1 MKEIYKVRKI
11 EIDLYSSPVQ
21 ESQLS
26 IECEF
31 GIIIEKEGV
40 LFLETHIFDKELF
53 DKIIV
58 ELKSI
63 KILASAKMLSFSNI
77 EIETSL
83 MEISFISTNE
93 NKVSFLCYNYI
104 TIKDGNKYNTHSLE
118 QKHSQDPSRLLR
130 IDFWGL
136 NLIIKS
142 QHSSNLIVGD
152 APFEITFY
160 TDKKSGITSA
170 YFPCNYEV
178 AHNELTEELF
188 NIFRDSLIGYFS
200 LINGARVQ
208 ITKEYYNSFTR
219 IYSYDKIE
227 NISYSSYL
235 CGSIRVYDPDT
246 SLFEFDNYVRWNN
259 VLNINKFVQHLSTA
273 QQVLSI
279 VDRAFILI
287 LAFEGLCEKY
297 QSFVDKERIPSQLV
311 SKGSFQIIKKELLN
325 ILENHNEISTDV
337 MKKLSDRICNLNS
350 NKSSTNKF
358 KLIID
363 DLNIEMTEKI
373 NTLFKKV
380 RSTLVHEATLNEYED
395 YQLLSELIR
404 EIILRLINSKL
415 ERYSSFVD
423 KMFKG
428 ESPNLSYNE
437 YIIQKHIKIEDS
449 LFAEYD
455 RRFKYWIKQGK

>member
-1 MKEIYKVRKI
+1 M
-11 EIDLYSSPVQ
+11 
-21 ESQLS
+21 
-26 IECEF
+26 
-31 GIIIEKEGV
+31 
-40 LFLETHIFDKELF
+40 
-53 DKIIV
+53 
-58 ELKSI
+58 
-63 KILASAKMLSFSNI
+63 
-77 EIETSL
+77 
-83 MEISFISTNE
+83 
-93 NKVSFLCYNYI
+93 
-104 TIKDGNKYNTHSLE
+104 
-118 QKHSQDPSRLLR
+118 
-130 IDFWGL
+130 
-136 NLIIKS
+136 
-142 QHSSNLIVGD
+142 
-152 APFEITFY
+152 
-160 TDKKSGITSA
+160 
-170 YFPCNYEV
+170 

-188 NIFRDSLIGYFS
+188 NIFRDSLIGYLS

-219 IYSYDKIE
+219 IYSYDRIE

-297 QSFVDKERIPSQLV
+297 QSLVDKERIPSQLV
-311 SKGSFQIIKKELLN
+311 SKSSFQIIKKELLN

-358 KLIID
+358 KLIIN

-415 ERYSSFVD
+415 KRHSRFVD
-423 KMFKG
+423 EMFKG

-437 YIIQKHIKIEDS
+437 YLVQKHIKIKGS
-449 LFAEYD
+449 LFIEYD
-455 RRFKYWIKQGK
+455 RRFKYQIMQGK

>member
-1 MKEIYKVRKI
+1 MHHF
-11 EIDLYSSPVQ
+11 DTSS
-21 ESQLS
+21 
-26 IECEF
+26 
-31 GIIIEKEGV
+31 
-40 LFLETHIFDKELF
+40 
-53 DKIIV
+53 
-58 ELKSI
+58 
-63 KILASAKMLSFSNI
+63 SAKMLSFSNI

-219 IYSYDKIE
+219 IY
-227 NISYSSYL
+227 L
-235 CGSIRVYDPDT
+235 
-246 SLFEFDNYVRWNN
+246 
-259 VLNINKFVQHLSTA
+259 
-273 QQVLSI
+273 
-279 VDRAFILI
+279 
-287 LAFEGLCEKY
+287 
-297 QSFVDKERIPSQLV
+297 
-311 SKGSFQIIKKELLN
+311 
-325 ILENHNEISTDV
+325 
-337 MKKLSDRICNLNS
+337 
-350 NKSSTNKF
+350 
-358 KLIID
+358 
-363 DLNIEMTEKI
+363 
-373 NTLFKKV
+373 
-380 RSTLVHEATLNEYED
+380 
-395 YQLLSELIR
+395 
-404 EIILRLINSKL
+404 
-415 ERYSSFVD
+415 
-423 KMFKG
+423 
-428 ESPNLSYNE
+428 
-437 YIIQKHIKIEDS
+437 
-449 LFAEYD
+449 
-455 RRFKYWIKQGK
+455 